1 MDVDKD
7 TVRSRS
13 TDAVFERG
21 QTYRDE
27 GRVQSLDRFGDV
39 VTAAVRGSNLYDVT
53 VELGGR
59 SIETRVMS
67 PLEEDEVVRVVG
79 MIDEVT
85 SEMFVE
91 IEWMDRTFGVPLAQL
106 EPIDPDKD
114 TREAINDWHYWEG
127 DGTRIR

>member
-1 MDVDKD
+1 MTSYSSDK
-7 TVRSRS
+7 
-13 TDAVFERG
+13 E
-21 QTYRDE
+21 RDE
-27 GRVQSLDRFGDV
+27 RIRNEVIVDAYTPDEQAISWCYYLERRLSFPFQ
-39 VTAAVRGSNLYDVT
+39 ARC
-53 VELGGR
+53 
-59 SIETRVMS
+59 IETRVMS